1 MPPLNHFA
9 LPVIDKADVPVF
21 IAEKDKIPAVVVLFV
36 VVVQDLIVVVVQDLI
51 VNRCFVIIVD
61 VSTTWPILTIALL
74 VHFYP
79 SWLRGVAPP
88 PLIYSFVAPF
98 LIDGTFVPGIAYFS
112 IDIPRT
118 SF

>member
-21 IAEKDKIPAVVVLFV
+21 IAEKDKIPAVVVLF
-36 VVVQDLIVVVVQDLI
+36 VVVVQDLI

>member
-1 MPPLNHFA
+1 MPPLNRFA
-9 LPVIDKADVPVF
+9 LPVIDKANVPVF
-21 IAEKDKIPAVVVLFV
+21 IAEKDKIPAVVVLF
-36 VVVQDLIVVVVQDLI
+36 VVVVQDLI

>member
-1 MPPLNHFA
+1 MPPLNRFA
-9 LPVIDKADVPVF
+9 LPVIDKANVPVF

-36 VVVQDLIVVVVQDLI
+36 VVVQDLIV
-51 VNRCFVIIVD
+51 NRCFVIIVD
-61 VSTTWPILTIALL
+61 VPTTWPILTIALL

>member
-21 IAEKDKIPAVVVLFV
+21 IAENDKIPAVVVLF
-36 VVVQDLIVVVVQDLI
+36 VVVVQDLI

>member
-1 MPPLNHFA
+1 MPPLNRFA
-9 LPVIDKADVPVF
+9 LPVIDKANVPVF
-21 IAEKDKIPAVVVLFV
+21 IAEKDKIPAVVVLF
-36 VVVQDLIVVVVQDLI
+36 VVVVQDLI

-98 LIDGTFVPGIAYFS
+98 LIDGTFVPIIAYFS

>member
-9 LPVIDKADVPVF
+9 LPVIDKADVPVL

-36 VVVQDLIVVVVQDLI
+36 VVVQGLI

>member
-36 VVVQDLIVVVVQDLI
+36 VVVQGLI

>member
-9 LPVIDKADVPVF
+9 LLVIDKADVPVF
-21 IAEKDKIPAVVVLFV
+21 IAEKDKIPAVVVLF
-36 VVVQDLIVVVVQDLI
+36 VVVVQDLI